1 MRLKNSKN
9 FDRTQ
14 LAVFLNSFTVQKMLS
29 KEKIH
34 AHFLAIANNSIAR
47 IEAALADLK
56 ESGTNE
62 TKSTAGDKHET
73 ALAMLQIEQANFRI
87 QLKDAQEKS
96 AMLQKLNPSIVTKEI
111 RIGSLV
117 VTNKN
122 IVYISTALGKQ
133 LIDEHEIVAI
143 SPQSPLA
150 IKLLGLQYGEIVSV
164 NGSEFVIQN
173 IL

>member
-1 MRLKNSKN
+1 
-9 FDRTQ
+9 
-14 LAVFLNSFTVQKMLS
+14 MLS

-34 AHFLAIANNSIAR
+34 AHFLSLASISIAR

-56 ESGTNE
+56 ESGANE

-73 ALAMLQIEQANFRI
+73 ALAMLQIEQANFRT
-87 QLKDAQEKS
+87 QLTDAKEKK
-96 AMLQKLNPSIVTKEI
+96 AMLQKLNPSVVTKEI
-111 RIGSLV
+111 RIGSVV

-122 IVYISTALGKQ
+122 TVYISAAFGKQ
-133 LIDEHEIVAI
+133 MIDSNEIVAI

-150 IKLLGLQYGEIVSV
+150 TLLLGLNCGETATV
-164 NGSEFVIQN
+164 NGGEFFFQN

>member
-1 MRLKNSKN
+1 MFENSKK
-9 FDRTQ
+9 FDTTQ
-14 LAVFLNSFTVQKMLS
+14 LAVFLNSFTSYKMLS

-73 ALAMLQIEQANFRI
+73 ALAMLQIEQANFRV
-87 QLKDAQEKS
+87 QLKDAQEKK
-96 AMLQKLNPSIVTKEI
+96 AMLLKLNPSFSTKEI
-111 RIGSLV
+111 RIGSV
-117 VTNKN
+117 VITNKN

-133 LIDEHEIVAI
+133 VINDCEIVAI

-150 IKLLGLQYGEIVSV
+150 TKLLGLNIEETVFV
-164 NGSEFVIQN
+164 NGNKFVVQN